1 MACSPSIRMLPLFRQ
16 PYMQGEEIPMNVM
29 RQLLATVSLLA
40 CFAFA
45 NAQAQTTIFSDD
57 FQSGSY
63 SGWTLSGSG
72 NVAINTYQGNVSL
85 RHDGLRQ
92 ATRSLSSQGY
102 TNVSLSMDVGALYL
116 VNGDYCR
123 AEYSTNG
130 GSSWTQL
137 VLVGDGEDT
146 GALKNGTVSTGLD
159 NNANLRVRF
168 RAYTLYGHNCYG
180 DNVKL
185 TGTPASGGG
194 STAPEIAVNGSGAF
208 GSVTV
213 GGNATNTLTI
223 YNDGDANLVIGT
235 LSGLGAPFS
244 LVNNNCSGKTVASG
258 GSCTVGVR
266 FAPTATGN
274 FTGTLNVPSNDAD
287 DPNIAVAVSGSGTAA
302 GGIYDPLSGNGSVS
316 RSNLSASFLTGSGTL
331 SLMDFSHYALPT
343 AAANPTNT
351 FQGRLTLN
359 GEATSGSVTE
369 VGGNN
374 NLQYYSQAAHLPEF
388 DFDFV
393 QDGTHF
399 IPVTRGKVDG
409 THANWIY
416 ILEPGRVWNE
426 SSDNGYSRVAFP
438 FTLQER
444 GSDCMWNGVMTF
456 LFKDNGAVSNVAYQ
470 IASETCYYLK
480 ANFWGKL
487 AATYTP
493 TAIAGAA
500 TIRSNYEAE
509 VARRIP
515 VKPLSALATDYPGKG
530 VTIANIGSDVTAA
543 HMSLYGVAYNGV
555 HYVGTCQTRYGTYP
569 FCEVL
574 DVPSYSTAKSVFG
587 SYGLMR
593 LEQKYAGTQRT
604 LKISSWVSEC
614 SGSQWSAPTFEQ
626 TLDMAT
632 GNYTSSGTTTDEAST
647 AMANGFFA
655 VGTHAQKAAFA
666 CSYPYKTTPGTKFIY
681 HSTDTYLLGRAM
693 NQYYKSQAGS
703 SADFFNDVMVDEIY
717 RPLGLSP
724 TSYVSSR
731 TQDTA
736 AQPFTG
742 YGLVYV
748 RDDIVKLGEFLNKA
762 QGKIQGEQ
770 TLDAAMVSATLN
782 LGTGGLAAGSSAD
795 RYNNGFWY
803 YDIKQAGTSYGCS
816 ASKWIPYMSGYGG
829 ISVVLFPNG
838 MVYYQFSDNGQL
850 TWSKTALELNKI
862 AAICP

>member
-1 MACSPSIRMLPLFRQ
+1 
-16 PYMQGEEIPMNVM
+16 MNVL
-29 RQLLATVSLLA
+29 RRLLAAASLWTCL
-40 CFAFA
+40 AFA
-45 NAQAQTTIFSDD
+45 GAQAQTTIFSDN

-63 SGWTLSGSG
+63 SSWTMSGSG
-72 NVAINTYQGNVSL
+72 YDALNTYQGNMSV

-102 TNVSLSMDVGALYL
+102 TGVTLQMDVGALYL
-116 VNGDYCR
+116 VTGDYCR
-123 AEYSTNG
+123 AEYSVNG
-130 GSSWTQL
+130 GASWNTL
-137 VLVGDGEDT
+137 VLVGNGEDT
-146 GALKNGTVSTGLD
+146 GALKHGAVSTGLD
-159 NNANLRVRF
+159 DNPNLRVRF
-168 RAYTLYGHNCYG
+168 RAYTLYGHYCYG
-180 DNVKL
+180 DNVLL
-185 TGTPASGGG
+185 TGTPASGGA
-194 STAPEIAVNGSGAF
+194 APEIAVTGSGTFNA
-208 GSVTV
+208 VTV

-223 YNDGDANLVIGT
+223 HNDGDANLVVGT
-235 LSGLGAPFS
+235 LDGLAAPFS
-244 LVNNNCSGKTVASG
+244 LVNNTCSGATVASG

-274 FTGTLNVPSNDAD
+274 FADTLNVPSNDAS
-287 DPNIAVAVSGSGTAA
+287 DPSVAVAVSGSGTAA
-302 GGIYDPLSGNGSVS
+302 GGIYDPLTGNGSVS
-316 RSNLSASFLTGSGTL
+316 RSNLSVSFLTGSGTL
-331 SLMDFSHYALPT
+331 NLMNYSNYALPA

-351 FQGRLTLN
+351 FQGRLTLS
-359 GEATSGSVTE
+359 GESTTGSVTE

-374 NLQYYSQAAHLPEF
+374 NLQYYAQAANLPEF
-388 DFDFV
+388 EFDFV
-393 QDGTHF
+393 QHGTHF
-399 IPVTRGKVDG
+399 IPVTRGKVNT
-409 THANWIY
+409 THPHWIY

-426 SSDNGYSRVAFP
+426 TSDNGYSRVAFP

-456 LFKDNGAVSNVAYQ
+456 LFKDGGMVSDVAYQ

-480 ANFWGKL
+480 ANFWGRL
-487 AATYTP
+487 DATYTP
-493 TAIAGAA
+493 ATISGAA
-500 TIRSNYEAE
+500 GIRSSYETE
-509 VARRIP
+509 VARRMP
-515 VKPLSALATDYPGKG
+515 VKPLSALATDYPGTG

-543 HMSLYGVAYNGV
+543 HMSLYGIAYNGV
-555 HYVGTCQTRYGTYP
+555 HYVGTCQTRYGIHP

-587 SYGLMR
+587 GYGLMR

-604 LKISSWVSEC
+604 LGIDEWVGEC
-614 SGSQWSAPTFEQ
+614 SGSQWDAPTFEQ
-626 TLDMAT
+626 ALDMAT
-632 GNYTSSGTTTDEAST
+632 GNYTSSGITTDEAST

-655 VGTHAQKAAFA
+655 VGTHALKVGFA
-666 CSYPYKTTPGTKFIY
+666 CSYPYKAAPGTQFIY

-693 NQYYKSQAGS
+693 NQYYRSQAGS
-703 SADFFNDVMVDEIY
+703 SADFFDDVMVDEIY

-724 TSYVSSR
+724 TSYVTSR

-770 TLDAAMVSATLN
+770 TLDAGMVSATLA
-782 LGTGGLAAGSSAD
+782 LGSGGLSAGSSAD

-803 YDIKQAGTSYGCS
+803 YDIKQAGSSYGCS

-862 AAICP
+862 AALCP